1 MLADSPIL
9 CDILIC
15 NIPYQN
21 EVKKM
26 GEKKKRFNISKE
38 PKNKQ
43 KGIATY
49 NKSARGSTQHGR
61 ITSGKPTPPKS
72 K

>member
-15 NIPYQN
+15 NILYQN

-26 GEKKKRFNISKE
+26 GEKRKDLISQKNQRISRKE
-38 PKNKQ
+38 
-43 KGIATY
+43 
-49 NKSARGSTQHGR
+49 
-61 ITSGKPTPPKS
+61 
-72 K
+72 